1 MEILKAMSIKASE
14 FSKGLILRG
23 VCRHT
28 AAPYVFEVI
37 RKNDKYYLRVRDSNI
52 VLLNFIKDKVN
63 QYIKDK
69 VDQYGD
75 VGVVSELSDIC
86 DYEEITDTTIR
97 GVFNQIIR
105 IINYHNKEDGLDKQ
119 LPYI

>member
-1 MEILKAMSIKASE
+1 MEILKAMSIKAGE

-28 AAPYVFEVI
+28 AVPYVFEVI
-37 RKNDKYYLRVRDSNI
+37 RKNDKYYLRVINTNI
-52 VLLNFIKDKVN
+52 ALLTF
-63 QYIKDK
+63 IKDK

-75 VGVVSELSDIC
+75 VGVVSELLDNYGIC
-86 DYEEITDTTIR
+86 NYEEITDTTIR

-119 LPYI
+119 LQYI